1 MPWPTDDLS
10 TAGVDSGTDRPP
22 RAEFFKLFQRVKTII
37 AGRGSAD
44 GVASLDGRRRVPDAE
59 LGRGV
64 AGGVAA
70 LDGAGRVPSAQL
82 PPQPTPPQAVPP
94 GTIAMHAGAR
104 PNGWLTC
111 NGSAVSRATYPDLF
125 AVIGTT
131 YGPGDGSTTFNLPDL
146 RDRFALGATSNPPG
160 RRDRRRGDAHPHGG
174 RNADAWPRSRRRA
187 PGRRGR
193 GSKQAHRHNRHCV
206 HGGRRQHLRRAP
218 RGRRPAPQQHAALH
232 RPQLLHQ
239 GLSAGRASDPSFR
252 AHDPIPRARPFRLAR
267 PGRARLNIPRARL
280 YSARE
285 TFQARATRACATPHS
300 EPAAVRLTESHLSH
314 LIPLN
319 PGESRFEINVV
330 RVPRAIRATVQAT
343 ATASISTFHSG
354 RTRPAT
360 TMVVDAAL

>member
-111 NGSAVSRATYPDLF
+111 HGSAVSRATYPDLF

-146 RDRFALGATSNPPG
+146 RDRFALGATST
-160 RRDRRRGDAHPHGG
+160 
-174 RNADAWPRSRRRA
+174 RRA
-187 PGRRGR
+187 GATGGAETHTLTEAEMPT
-193 GSKQAHRHNRHCV
+193 
-206 HGGRRQHLRRAP
+206 HGHVLGGVRQD
-218 RGRRPAPQQHAALH
+218 G
-232 RPQLLHQ
+232 
-239 GLSAGRASDPSFR
+239 AGADR
-252 AHDPIPRARPFRLAR
+252 
-267 PGRARLNIPRARL
+267 N
-280 YSARE
+280 
-285 TFQARATRACATPHS
+285 
-300 EPAAVRLTESHLSH
+300 RLT
-314 LIPLN
+314 
-319 PGESRFEINVV
+319 G
-330 RVPRAIRATVQAT
+330 TT
-343 ATASISTFHSG
+343 GTASTVAAGSTYGVRHAG
-354 RTRPAT
+354 GGQPHNN
-360 TMVVDAAL
+360 MPPYIALNFFIKV

>member
-1 MPWPTDDLS
+1 MPPG
-10 TAGVDSGTDRPP
+10 AGRKAYGQRTISRPPASIPANGRSLDPRPGAGPP

-146 RDRFALGATSNPPG
+146 RDRFALGATST
-160 RRDRRRGDAHPHGG
+160 
-174 RNADAWPRSRRRA
+174 RRA
-187 PGRRGR
+187 GATGGAETHTLTEAEMPT
-193 GSKQAHRHNRHCV
+193 
-206 HGGRRQHLRRAP
+206 HGHVLGGVRQD
-218 RGRRPAPQQHAALH
+218 G
-232 RPQLLHQ
+232 
-239 GLSAGRASDPSFR
+239 AGADR
-252 AHDPIPRARPFRLAR
+252 
-267 PGRARLNIPRARL
+267 N
-280 YSARE
+280 
-285 TFQARATRACATPHS
+285 
-300 EPAAVRLTESHLSH
+300 RLT
-314 LIPLN
+314 
-319 PGESRFEINVV
+319 G
-330 RVPRAIRATVQAT
+330 TT
-343 ATASISTFHSG
+343 GTASTVAAGSTYGVRHAGGGQPHNNMPPFI
-354 RTRPAT
+354 
-360 TMVVDAAL
+360 ALNFFIKV

>member
-111 NGSAVSRATYPDLF
+111 NGSAVSRTTYPDLF

-131 YGPGDGSTTFNLPDL
+131 YGSGDGSTTFSLPDL
-146 RDRFALGATSNPPG
+146 RDRFALGATS
-160 RRDRRRGDAHPHGG
+160 
-174 RNADAWPRSRRRA
+174 SRRAGATGGAETHTLTEAEMPTHGHVLGGVRQDGA
-187 PGRRGR
+187 GADRNRLTGTTGTASTVAA
-193 GSKQAHRHNRHCV
+193 GSTYGVR
-206 HGGRRQHLRRAP
+206 
-218 RGRRPAPQQHAALH
+218 
-232 RPQLLHQ
+232 
-239 GLSAGRASDPSFR
+239 SAGGGQPHNNMPPYIA
-252 AHDPIPRARPFRLAR
+252 
-267 PGRARLNIPRARL
+267 LNFFIK
-280 YSARE
+280 
-285 TFQARATRACATPHS
+285 
-300 EPAAVRLTESHLSH
+300 V
-314 LIPLN
+314 
-319 PGESRFEINVV
+319 
-330 RVPRAIRATVQAT
+330 
-343 ATASISTFHSG
+343 
-354 RTRPAT
+354 
-360 TMVVDAAL
+360 

>member
-146 RDRFALGATSNPPG
+146 RDRFALGATST
-160 RRDRRRGDAHPHGG
+160 
-174 RNADAWPRSRRRA
+174 RRA
-187 PGRRGR
+187 GATGGAETHTLTEAEMPTHGHVLGGVRQDGAGADRNRLTGTTGTASTVAAGSTYGVRQRR
-193 GSKQAHRHNRHCV
+193 
-206 HGGRRQHLRRAP
+206 
-218 RGRRPAPQQHAALH
+218 RRPAPQQHAALH

-239 GLSAGRASDPSFR
+239 GLSAGRARATPHFARTTIFRARDLSGSRDPGVQDSIFR
-252 AHDPIPRARPFRLAR
+252 AHDPAGVRGPR
-267 PGRARLNIPRARL
+267 
-280 YSARE
+280 
-285 TFQARATRACATPHS
+285 S

-319 PGESRFEINVV
+319 PGESRFKINVV
-330 RVPRAIRATVQAT
+330 RVPRSMRATAQAT